1 MPKPCICGAEAVEGT
16 PFRAPRAD
24 RTEAMTS
31 KVKTPAWCIAI
42 TFADEENKRAK

>member
-1 MPKPCICGAEAVEGT
+1 M
-16 PFRAPRAD
+16 R
-24 RTEAMTS
+24 S

>member
-1 MPKPCICGAEAVEGT
+1 
-16 PFRAPRAD
+16 
-24 RTEAMTS
+24 MTS